1 MTQMKIDAPK
11 KTPNMH
17 LPGTRM
23 VIVGWVL
30 ALLALAGVSGG
41 SFMSPAFFIG
51 GVVLIAA
58 GHVTRTFSR
67 RERPADN

>member
-11 KTPNMH
+11 KTFNMH

-23 VIVGWVL
+23 VIIGWVL
-30 ALLALAGVSGG
+30 TLLALAGVSAA

-51 GVVLIAA
+51 GIILIGA
-58 GHVTRTFSR
+58 GHVTRTFS
-67 RERPADN
+67 